1 MSRARRYGV
10 VGIIC
15 LIIMSV
21 LGMYLDNVEISQ
33 TNLITF
39 SKHDKPRRSIAT
51 MHLPSSC
58 GPTHPNHTTV
68 SLVSIVRGS
77 ETIPWSP
84 KTEDATG
91 QTVVVGDK
99 LKFSLEARDVMGRL
113 KILGGDYWFA
123 IMEDLNKNA
132 STVGRIVDHENGLYT
147 LLFVA
152 GWSGMIR
159 LRITL
164 VHPAELAKWIR
175 TEYLHSMRAPSWSGL
190 FKFGEHEERS
200 PCSLS
205 LDAVWSEKCVA
216 KPKALQYAIIVCNP
230 PKTLPCDTLVSLNGI
245 PSLYTQDFKKR
256 LPSARKKFLQ
266 RPYYYT
272 AITNVPSDIFVTADD
287 SKRQHL
293 LSDGTSYL
301 PRCEPGMD
309 TPLTEGYWWNRTW
322 FSLTCGPR
330 VSLNK
335 ANVHHCLHDTNIYF
349 TGDSTT
355 RQWFAAIT
363 EALGLGQPEDHER
376 AFLLQRRDKAANL
389 NLTFIFHPLTAHPQQ
404 VFVNL
409 STVKFEADVILELP
423 RHTCRNVVV
432 FSPWAHF
439 SIWQWEAYTDW
450 LKGIRAAILVAK
462 QRCPDLLFVYK
473 SPHPVDKWS
482 VFPARDVVFNEMR
495 ALVRDIFEGLGVI
508 FVDIWDI
515 NLGSPWP
522 ITLHMPSDVIDQ
534 EVSVLLSYL
543 CPLLQSRDKKKTTV

>member
-1 MSRARRYGV
+1 
-10 VGIIC
+10 
-15 LIIMSV
+15 
-21 LGMYLDNVEISQ
+21 
-33 TNLITF
+33 
-39 SKHDKPRRSIAT
+39 
-51 MHLPSSC
+51 
-58 GPTHPNHTTV
+58 
-68 SLVSIVRGS
+68 
-77 ETIPWSP
+77 
-84 KTEDATG
+84 
-91 QTVVVGDK
+91 
-99 LKFSLEARDVMGRL
+99 
-113 KILGGDYWFA
+113 
-123 IMEDLNKNA
+123 
-132 STVGRIVDHENGLYT
+132 
-147 LLFVA
+147 
-152 GWSGMIR
+152 
-159 LRITL
+159 
-164 VHPAELAKWIR
+164 
-175 TEYLHSMRAPSWSGL
+175 
-190 FKFGEHEERS
+190 
-200 PCSLS
+200 
-205 LDAVWSEKCVA
+205 
-216 KPKALQYAIIVCNP
+216 
-230 PKTLPCDTLVSLNGI
+230 
-245 PSLYTQDFKKR
+245 
-256 LPSARKKFLQ
+256 
-266 RPYYYT
+266 
-272 AITNVPSDIFVTADD
+272 
-287 SKRQHL
+287 
-293 LSDGTSYL
+293 
-301 PRCEPGMD
+301 MD